1 MVNYNKYIFYIIMSD
16 LDFKNVIEIQLIN
29 DIIEKSNHPIKNDLI
44 SFMNALGELVNIR
57 RLATE
62 NLEASTDEDYV
73 PSTEEE
79 TDEEWEH

>member
-1 MVNYNKYIFYIIMSD
+1 MSD